1 MYVCIYYPHRGSRKK
16 KKRIF
21 VRELEG
27 GGDWCIWAQA
37 VVSGEIVLYCIVLYL
52 SYQQAYIYVYGKFS
66 HLTGV
71 GWGGGHLSFLVGYLF
86 RV

>member
-1 MYVCIYYPHRGSRKK
+1 MESLRVLSFLCMYVCIYYPHRGSRKK

-37 VVSGEIVLYCIVLYL
+37 VVSGETIVLYCIIL
-52 SYQQAYIYVYGKFS
+52 SYQQAYVCVYMGGS
-66 HLTGV
+66 ATWLDGSGV
-71 GWGGGHLSFLVGYLF
+71 G
-86 RV
+86 